1 MIWAEIPYISK
12 HMPTGRE
19 NTISQMKELVA
30 QNYNHPSIFFWG
42 ISNEIL
48 VGADTEPLRTNLRQ
62 LAQLAKS
69 MDPSRMTTIAQVNST
84 PMDSE
89 HNYMTDVVSY
99 NHYFGWYRGEV
110 GQNATWLDQFHEMHP
125 EIALGLSEYGA
136 ENIPTLHSAQP
147 MNHDYTE
154 EYANFYHHE
163 MLKIFEARPWLW
175 GTHVWNCFDF
185 AADARDEGGVKGR
198 NNKGLVTYDRK
209 LKKDAYYLY
218 KAYWNPEPMVYIAG
232 RRFADR
238 APEERNVTVY
248 TNCESVTLLVNGA
261 EFETKVAEHH
271 AVVFEN
277 VPLELGRNTVTAVCG
292 ELEDTIVL
300 NGVEVHN
307 EAYTLPDIAAAMAVG
322 NWFDDI
328 KDDDDSDVIDQPEG
342 FFSIEDSL
350 NDLLAN
356 PECLKIMKG
365 WLVQQG
371 SLSMASTLEAI
382 RDMMGTY
389 TFHSM
394 SMYLDTVTQKGWAQ
408 VNRMLNKV
416 KKS

>member
-1 MIWAEIPYISK
+1 
-12 HMPTGRE
+12 
-19 NTISQMKELVA
+19 
-30 QNYNHPSIFFWG
+30 
-42 ISNEIL
+42 
-48 VGADTEPLRTNLRQ
+48 
-62 LAQLAKS
+62 
-69 MDPSRMTTIAQVNST
+69 
-84 PMDSE
+84 
-89 HNYMTDVVSY
+89 
-99 NHYFGWYRGEV
+99 
-110 GQNATWLDQFHEMHP
+110 
-125 EIALGLSEYGA
+125 
-136 ENIPTLHSAQP
+136 
-147 MNHDYTE
+147 
-154 EYANFYHHE
+154 
-163 MLKIFEARPWLW
+163 
-175 GTHVWNCFDF
+175 
-185 AADARDEGGVKGR
+185 VKGR
-198 NNKGLVTYDRK
+198 NNKGLITYDRK

-261 EFETKVAEHH
+261 EFETRAAEHH

-277 VPLELGRNTVTAVCG
+277 VPLELGENTLTAVCG
-292 ELEDTIVL
+292 ELEDTMLV

-350 NDLLAN
+350 NELMAN

-416 KKS
+416 KKD